1 MAEIAILIIGAE
13 ILLLK
18 SFAVISLF
26 AMKYSKLKFY
36 VILKLLIIS
45 AFSSFESKVHF
56 KNQK

>member
-18 SFAVISLF
+18 SFAVINLL

-36 VILKLLIIS
+36 VVLKLLITTVS
-45 AFSSFESKVHF
+45 GSFESKVHF
-56 KNQK
+56 KKQK